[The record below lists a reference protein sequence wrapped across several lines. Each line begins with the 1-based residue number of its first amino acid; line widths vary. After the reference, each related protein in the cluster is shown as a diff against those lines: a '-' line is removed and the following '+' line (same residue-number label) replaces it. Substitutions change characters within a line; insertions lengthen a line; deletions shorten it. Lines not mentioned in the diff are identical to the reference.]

1 MRHTA
6 APVGLPAPLALDTL
20 RGGRS
25 ETELHRLHFVTLLS
39 HSTDLQATA
48 PSIAVGLD
56 EVGVTGVVRGI
67 VLGEQATPA
76 TASFDVATSLG
87 AEARGAH
94 MSRFHEAIDHALAL
108 VADEGRDVPGLE
120 LLATVIASRAA
131 ELQGAEH
138 GRASVRAT
146 ITSTRLAPSSGRRSI
161 DPFEAWATVSVDR
174 SASSP
179 RTSVTLGV
187 QATGMTACP
196 CAQNLVRDAARTR
209 LEAAG
214 FDEDAIARTFD
225 ALPVATHNQRS
236 TGVLEITVPG
246 DGAVTAI
253 ADPLELATLVRGSM
267 SAQVHELLKRDD
279 ELAVVEAAH
288 ADPRFVEDCVRALLR
303 DVLVDPSFGELP
315 PQARITVRQVNH
327 ESIHAHDVVA
337 MRSGTVAELRRELGL
352 D

>member
-1 MRHTA
+1 MTA
-6 APVGLPAPLALDTL
+6 
-20 RGGRS
+20 
-25 ETELHRLHFVTLLS
+25 LS
-39 HSTDLQATA
+39 HSTDLQATS
-48 PSIAVGLD
+48 PSIALGLD

-67 VLGEQATPA
+67 VLGELATPA
-76 TASFDVATSLG
+76 TATFDVATSLG
-87 AEARGAH
+87 ADARGAH

-108 VADEGRDVPGLE
+108 VADDGRDVPSLE

-146 ITSTRLAPSSGRRSI
+146 ITSTRLAPASGRRSI
-161 DPFEAWATVSVDR
+161 DPFDAWAVVAVDR
-174 SASSP
+174 SAESP

-187 QATGMTACP
+187 SATGMTACP
-196 CAQNLVRDAARTR
+196 CAQNLVRDAARAR

-214 FDEDAIARTFD
+214 FDDDAIARAFG

-236 TGVLEITVPG
+236 TGVLEVTVPG

-303 DVLVDPSFGELP
+303 DVLLAPAFAGLP

-337 MRSGTVAELRRELGL
+337 TRSALVAELRRDLAL

>member
-1 MRHTA
+1 MRPFQQRIA
-6 APVGLPAPLALDTL
+6 RP
-20 RGGRS
+20 S
-25 ETELHRLHFVTLLS
+25 VTLLS
-39 HSTDLQATA
+39 HSTDLQATS
-48 PSIAVGLD
+48 PSIAIGLD

-67 VLGEQATPA
+67 VLGEHAVPA

-108 VADEGRDVPGLE
+108 VADEGRDVPSLE
-120 LLATVIASRAA
+120 LVATVVASRAA

-138 GRASVRAT
+138 GRATVRAT
-146 ITSTRLAPSSGRRSI
+146 IASPRLAPASGRRSI
-161 DPFEAWATVSVDR
+161 DPFEAWATVVVDR
-174 SASSP
+174 SAETP
-179 RTSVTLGV
+179 RTHVTLGV
-187 QATGMTACP
+187 SAVGMTACP

-209 LEAAG
+209 LADAG
-214 FDEDAIARTFD
+214 FDDDAIARAFE

-236 TGVLEITVPG
+236 TGVLEVTVPG
-246 DGAVTAI
+246 DGAVTAL
-253 ADPLELATLVRGSM
+253 ADPLELATLVRNSM

-288 ADPRFVEDCVRALLR
+288 ADPRFVEDCVRALVR
-303 DVLVDPSFGELP
+303 DVLLDPTFAELP
-315 PQARITVRQVNH
+315 PQARVAVRQVNH

-337 MRSGTVAELRRELGL
+337 TRSGSVAELRRELGL

>member
-1 MRHTA
+1 MTM
-6 APVGLPAPLALDTL
+6 
-20 RGGRS
+20 
-25 ETELHRLHFVTLLS
+25 LS

-48 PSIAVGLD
+48 PAIAIGLD

-67 VLGEQATPA
+67 VLGEQATPTTA
-76 TASFDVATSLG
+76 TIDVATSLG

-108 VADEGRDVPGLE
+108 VADEGRDVPSLE

-131 ELQGAEH
+131 ELQGAAH

-146 ITSTRLAPSSGRRSI
+146 ITSTRLAPASGRRSI

-174 SASSP
+174 SAAAP
-179 RTSVTLGV
+179 RTAVTLGV
-187 QATGMTACP
+187 SAVGMTACP
-196 CAQNLVRDAARTR
+196 CAQNLVREAARER
-209 LEAAG
+209 LEQSG
-214 FDEDAIARTFD
+214 LDEATIERAFE

-236 TGVLEITVPG
+236 TGVLEVTVPG

-253 ADPLELATLVRGSM
+253 ADPLHLATLVRDSM

-303 DVLVDPSFGELP
+303 DVLLDPQFGASLP
-315 PQARITVRQVNH
+315 PQATIAVRQVNH

-337 MRSGTVAELRRELGL
+337 TRAGTVAHLREELGIETEPVA
-352 D
+352 